1 MPKLLVV
8 EDEKDINDMIV
19 HNLEAAGYEVESV
32 YDGDAALKMLEK
44 YTFNLIIL
52 DILLPGID
60 GWELCQ
66 NIRSSRDNGNIPI
79 IFVTALSSENDKVK
93 GFDLGCDDYLA
104 KPFSPRELVS
114 RVRAILKRAEQ
125 LGIKKASIRMGEI
138 VIDFLQHKV
147 VVGNRVVHLTGSE
160 FQILSLLVAHE
171 GRVYSRD
178 ELLSLM
184 RENDFELELGNVD
197 VHVHRLRQKI
207 EKNPRKPEFIQTVWG
222 VGYRFASN

>member
-138 VIDFLQHKV
+138 VIDFLKHKV